1 MDWPL
6 PPLII
11 FFFNDAGI
19 RGGSRLCSETLL
31 LSPLCFH
38 CCQEGS
44 VIKLPFLSLTL
55 CPTVLVSSY
64 RGGGG
69 GGYCLHTGDC
79 FTRGYRK
86 VRSKNQWGN
95 SSAASN
101 SISASQDPLRGI
113 GISRAPK
120 GRIINMTD
128 RGMREE
134 EGGRGREM
142 SLGWN
147 VRCAGV
153 FQDSAKQNFILLT
166 KTASTKTFLC
176 SHVCSSQERR
186 SRFPSKLQWFRQHTR
201 WCPACRSFIGN
212 LGGSL

>member
-1 MDWPL
+1 MTQGSGGGQFVFSD
-6 PPLII
+6 PLIVSPVFSLLSGGKCDKVALS
-11 FFFNDAGI
+11 FFASASDCIG
-19 RGGSRLCSETLL
+19 LL
-31 LSPLCFH
+31 LSGWGV
-38 CCQEGS
+38 E
-44 VIKLPFLSLTL
+44 
-55 CPTVLVSSY
+55 
-64 RGGGG
+64 
-69 GGYCLHTGDC
+69 GYCLHTGDC

-134 EGGRGREM
+134 DGGRGREM
-142 SLGWN
+142 LLGWN
-147 VRCAGV
+147 VRHAGV

-166 KTASTKTFLC
+166 KTASTKTFL
-176 SHVCSSQERR
+176 SFHVCSSQERR
-186 SRFPSKLQWFRQHTR
+186 FRFPSKLQWFRQHTR
-201 WCPACRSFIGN
+201 WCPVCRRFIRN